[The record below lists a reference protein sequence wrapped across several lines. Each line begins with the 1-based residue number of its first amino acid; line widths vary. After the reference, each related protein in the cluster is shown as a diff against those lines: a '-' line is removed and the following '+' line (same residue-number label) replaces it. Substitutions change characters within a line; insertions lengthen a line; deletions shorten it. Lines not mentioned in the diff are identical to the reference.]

1 MYNDFEKERKTKK
14 KSAGDMAKFCK
25 KSLETRHI
33 EIERAVKRQEL
44 ELRKK
49 SLLIGRSVNNYW
61 RKIEKIAKHHYGQRL
76 QENKMLQQ
84 QNRLLAFI
92 NRLQKISSRV
102 ADCIPSSSNKML
114 IDDKDSVSLT
124 TAGNSEEI
132 TITLRRNEDETYSII
147 ESSIDET
154 AVAKAAQCAELFQPK
169 GTDLS
174 HAKIDASTPF
184 LVKGELREYQLI
196 GLHWLTALHD
206 NKINGIL
213 ADEMGLGKTI
223 QTIALLAHLAGNK
236 GIWGPHLIVVPT
248 TIIINWEIE
257 LKKWCPSLKILSYYG
272 NQKERKAKRYVS
284 L

>member
-1 MYNDFEKERKTKK
+1 MYNDFEKERKLKK
-14 KSAGDMAKFCK
+14 KSAGDMVRFCK

-33 EIERAVKRQEL
+33 EVEKAIKKQEMD
-44 ELRKK
+44 LRKK
-49 SLLIGRSVNNYW
+49 SQLIGRSVNNYW
-61 RKIEKIAKHHYGQRL
+61 RKIEKITKHDYNLLL
-76 QENKMLQQ
+76 QQNKILQQ

-92 NRLQKISSRV
+92 NKLQKISSRV
-102 ADCIPSSSNKML
+102 ADSLPSANSNKML
-114 IDDKDSVSLT
+114 VDDVSLT
-124 TAGNSEEI
+124 TANSEEI
-132 TITLRRNEDETYSII
+132 TITLRRNEDQTYSVID
-147 ESSIDET
+147 SSIDET
-154 AVAKAAQCAELFQPK
+154 TVAKAAQCAELFQPK

-257 LKKWCPSLKILSYYG
+257 LKKWCPALKILSYYG
-272 NQKERKAKRYVS
+272 NQKERKAKRYVNII
-284 L
+284 LT

>member
-1 MYNDFEKERKTKK
+1 MKK
-14 KSAGDMAKFCK
+14 KSAGDFVKLCK

-33 EIERAVKRQEL
+33 EAEKAVRRQEQD
-44 ELRKK
+44 LRKK

-61 RKIEKIAKHHYGQRL
+61 RKIEKITKHNYNLLL
-76 QENKMLQQ
+76 QENRILQQ

-92 NRLQKISSRV
+92 NKLQKISSKV
-102 ADCIPSSSNKML
+102 ADSLPSASNKM
-114 IDDKDSVSLT
+114 IVDDNVAMT
-124 TAGNSEEI
+124 TANDAEI
-132 TITLRRNEDETYSII
+132 TIILRKNEDQTYSII
-147 ESSIDET
+147 ESSIDEN

-174 HAKIDASTPF
+174 HAKIDASSPF
-184 LVKGELREYQLI
+184 LVKGALREYQLI

-272 NQKERKAKRYVS
+272 NQKERKAKRYVNIK
-284 L
+284 